1 MVQRVYLGNLDPS
14 ISKEEIT
21 DEVGRFGKLVDVWVA
36 RNPPGFAFIT
46 FEDDRDAQDMM
57 NDLSGGNGRLG
68 RVKIEMAR
76 NQGGRQAGPSGG
88 REGGYA
94 VGSAAASFGASG
106 SDGRPPLSRLARTCV
121 ALARTFA
128 RSRPPPRRRSLASP
142 HSPHAASPPPG
153 TPVRCSPPPRGR
165 RSPISAQP
173 RRTLVGP
180 SGALRTALASSLR
193 APRSC
198 RRAAA
203 CLAAPAVE
211 ASVARLVRVSRL
223 VSSRLRATATALAHG
238 AAASAAP
245 LRGRRPVRRVTVF
258 AWALACE

>member
-1 MVQRVYLGNLDPS
+1 MGAAPLPPS
-14 ISKEEIT
+14 S
-21 DEVGRFGKLVDVWVA
+21 
-36 RNPPGFAFIT
+36 
-46 FEDDRDAQDMM
+46 
-57 NDLSGGNGRLG
+57 
-68 RVKIEMAR
+68 
-76 NQGGRQAGPSGG
+76 AGAA
-88 REGGYA
+88 A

-258 AWALACE
+258 ACGPWPVSE